1 MASLNL
7 FVTDTRR
14 GSLPRELLLSREDGG
29 DLPPQQ
35 RWIFKKTLQHHT
47 ADAWMQR
54 VEALDKAW
62 GYSEFLLGV
71 MILDDFMGYS
81 YNFITLI

>member
-14 GSLPRELLLSREDGG
+14 GSLPRELLLSRDGG

-35 RWIFKKTLQHHT
+35 RWIFEKTLQHHT
-47 ADAWMQR
+47 TDAWMQR
-54 VEALDKAW
+54 VEALDEAW
-62 GYSEFLLGV
+62 GYSELLLGD
-71 MILDDFMGYS
+71 MILDDFLGYS

>member
-14 GSLPRELLLSREDGG
+14 GSLPRELLLSRDGG

-35 RWIFKKTLQHHT
+35 RWIFEKTLQHHT

-54 VEALDKAW
+54 VEALDEAW
-62 GYSEFLLGV
+62 GYSELLLGD
-71 MILDDFMGYS
+71 MILDDFLGYS
-81 YNFITLI
+81 DNFITLI

>member
-14 GSLPRELLLSREDGG
+14 GSLPRELLLSRDGG
-29 DLPPQQ
+29 DLPSQQ
-35 RWIFKKTLQHHT
+35 RWIFEKTLQHHT

-54 VEALDKAW
+54 VEALDEAW
-62 GYSEFLLGV
+62 GYSELLLGD
-71 MILDDFMGYS
+71 MILDDFLGYS

>member
-1 MASLNL
+1 MASLHL

-14 GSLPRELLLSREDGG
+14 GSLPRELLLSRDGG

-35 RWIFKKTLQHHT
+35 RWIFEKTLQHHT

-54 VEALDKAW
+54 VEALDEAW
-62 GYSEFLLGV
+62 GYSELLLGD
-71 MILDDFMGYS
+71 MILDDFLGYS

>member
-14 GSLPRELLLSREDGG
+14 GSLPRELLLSRDGG

-35 RWIFKKTLQHHT
+35 RWIFEKTLQHHT

-54 VEALDKAW
+54 VEALDEAW
-62 GYSEFLLGV
+62 GYSELLLGD
-71 MILDDFMGYS
+71 MILDDFG
-81 YNFITLI
+81 ILI